1 MRWLTGVV
9 TSAAR
14 SSRRS
19 AASFARKRAARARAR
34 GVVKSCWTGSSLR
47 VCVIDAPHL
56 VVDPEAREVCLGV
69 TRNDVD
75 AADICIVNAAVG
87 TEDATVTSEDIFRK
101 GAKRT
106 FRCDSNVWK
115 SDGVM
120 ADALM
125 DDADDDAEAEEV

>member
-1 MRWLTGVV
+1 MRRWAQKTQRLHPKTYFV
-9 TSAAR
+9 
-14 SSRRS
+14 
-19 AASFARKRAARARAR
+19 
-34 GVVKSCWTGSSLR
+34 
-47 VCVIDAPHL
+47 
-56 VVDPEAREVCLGV
+56 
-69 TRNDVD
+69 
-75 AADICIVNAAVG
+75 
-87 TEDATVTSEDIFRK
+87 K